1 MPIQKKYHF
10 SKIKSLHVKVKT
22 PPQEIKRTS
31 YFKSLN
37 KENHIKSLAII
48 IFHIYHKG
56 LLEI

>member
-1 MPIQKKYHF
+1 MRFKT
-10 SKIKSLHVKVKT
+10 IKSLHVKVKT
-22 PPQEIKRTS
+22 PHQEIKRTS
-31 YFKSLN
+31 YFNSLN